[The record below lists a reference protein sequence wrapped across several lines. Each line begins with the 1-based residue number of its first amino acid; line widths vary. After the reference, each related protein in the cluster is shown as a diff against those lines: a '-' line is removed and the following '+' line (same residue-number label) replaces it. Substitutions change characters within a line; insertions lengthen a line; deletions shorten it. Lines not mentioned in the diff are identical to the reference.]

1 MAKTFWDIKNKV
13 WNLLWQKSTSTIFSP
28 TVVWNAINA
37 VTRKVLRW
45 KFTSLLDPNRIYS
58 SGRLWIQ
65 EGSYYV
71 RFKPSSVLTAIHG
84 VWDINIVCDT
94 TNLATSGYVEINWE
108 TLAYTGKTTT
118 ELTWVTWGTLEYP
131 EGTRVTQLY
140 QMPTS
145 YERPFRINKI
155 IWENE
160 IIRQEIPFS
169 DEGSKVVYYQI
180 VKYWTVNLI
189 RLIGLESEDLLEIIY
204 SKTYTNLVND
214 ADICLLPDDYGETLI
229 AYLVAWQFAIEKGIP
244 NWQSIIAAGYAELQD
259 FYRFF
264 DNEVYRTKHH
274 IKPISYN
281 YRTLK

>member
-37 VTRKVLRW
+37 VTRKILRGR
-45 KFTSLLDPNRIYS
+45 FTSLLDPNRIYS
-58 SGRLWIQ
+58 AWRLWIQ

-71 RFKPSSVLTAIHG
+71 RYKSETALTAIWY
-84 VWDINIVCDT
+84 VWDVTLSCDT

-108 TLAYTGKTTT
+108 ILNYTWKTAT

-131 EGTRVTQLY
+131 EWAMVSQLY
-140 QMPTS
+140 SMPAS

-160 IIRQEIPFS
+160 VIRQEIPFS
-169 DEGSKVVYYQI
+169 EEGDKIVYYQI
-180 VKYWTVNLI
+180 VKYWTTNLI
-189 RLIGLESEDLLEIIY
+189 RLIGLENEDLLEIIY

-214 ADICLLPDDYGETLI
+214 WDTCLLPDDYGETLVS
-229 AYLVAWQFAIEKGIP
+229 YLVAWQFAVEKGIP
-244 NWQSIIAAGYAELQD
+244 NWQSILATGYAELQD

-264 DNEVYRTKHH
+264 DNEVYRTKHQ
-274 IKPISYN
+274 IKSQSYN